1 MQIQAVFNSLG
12 HRILS
17 RCKHFLNEVPSSSF
31 GLYNNIKTYLS
42 MSKDPTVGKNMD
54 HKDMNSIN
62 TINIDIVSFNN
73 HTKDE
78 QEMVKEYKNAINMTT
93 ALQLALSSWIFIY

>member
-42 MSKDPTVGKNMD
+42 MSKNPTVGRKMFN
-54 HKDMNSIN
+54 KEINSIN
-62 TINIDIVSFNN
+62 TNTIDIVSFKN
-73 HTKDE
+73 HTKDK
-78 QEMVKEYKNAINMTT
+78 QELVK
-93 ALQLALSSWIFIY
+93 